1 MARCTTRAATA
12 ESTPP
17 ESAQST
23 RSPPTAARTA
33 ATASSTTEAAFPA
46 RRATAEAVHGHAQP
60 ELPPVHARR
69 PLLVPAVGAAR
80 EHDPARRA
88 RAQGGHG
95 GAGRKD
101 LRVDLQLAQA
111 ACDELGV
118 LRAEIED
125 DDRVAVHAGSRSRR
139 LYSALPSA
147 ML

>member
-33 ATASSTTEAAFPA
+33 ATASSTKEAAF
-46 RRATAEAVHGHAQP
+46 Q
-60 ELPPVHARR
+60 ARR
-69 PLLVPAVGAAR
+69 PVRVHAVGAAR